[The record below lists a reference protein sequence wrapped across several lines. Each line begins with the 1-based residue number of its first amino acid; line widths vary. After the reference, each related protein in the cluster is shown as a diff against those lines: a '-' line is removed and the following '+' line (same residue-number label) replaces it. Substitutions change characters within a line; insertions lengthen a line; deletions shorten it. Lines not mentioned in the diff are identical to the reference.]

1 MKKLDVLLLGWEFP
15 PLVAGDSGVACYEL
29 AKELAGQVNL
39 SLILPKAD
47 PQYVLS
53 NVELTGLNNINLQET
68 PVPVSKP
75 DYQVFG
81 HHAVPQPEIKP
92 YGAPTY
98 TGQEELITPAYE
110 QPGEAESVGEL
121 AGERT
126 DAVATEPV
134 EELNIF
140 GQTDFSQLDYNT
152 QVIHFAR
159 YATRLASQKNYDVI
173 YAYDWMTYLAGIELK
188 LVSGK
193 LLVVHVQS
201 LCEERGGPDS
211 KGWAYEIEKQALEKA
226 DLIIAQTE
234 GLVNAIETRYSI
246 PASKIRSLYRLDE
259 PFTAEVVEEEET
271 VVPATSEL
279 TTAETTT
286 TQTAATPELSIAE
299 SEPEPLDWQQ
309 AAENMVTVFQKL
321 LQKPQL
327 TAK

>member
-29 AKELAGQVNL
+29 AKELAAQVNL

-68 PVPVSKP
+68 PVAVSKP

-81 HHAVPQPEIKP
+81 HQAVPQPEIKP

-98 TGQEELITPAYE
+98 TGQEELVTPAYE
-110 QPGEAESVGEL
+110 QPGEAEAVGEL

-126 DAVATEPV
+126 DAVPTEPV
-134 EELNIF
+134 ETLNIF
-140 GQTDFSQLDYNT
+140 GQTDFTQLDYNT

-159 YATRLASQKNYDVI
+159 YATRLASQKHYDVI

-226 DLIIAQTE
+226 DLIIAQSE
-234 GLVNAIETRYSI
+234 SLVNAIETRYDI

-259 PFTAEVVEEEET
+259 PFTAEEKEEEET
-271 VVPATSEL
+271 VVTATNEP
-279 TTAETTT
+279 TIAEPTA
-286 TQTAATPELSIAE
+286 QTAATPELAVAE
-299 SEPEPLDWQQ
+299 TESEPLDWQQ

-327 TAK
+327 TDK

>member
-1 MKKLDVLLLGWEFP
+1 MKQLDVLLLGWEFP

-29 AKELAGQVNL
+29 AKELASQVNL

-81 HHAVPQPEIKP
+81 HQAVPQPEIKP

-98 TGQEELITPAYE
+98 TGQEEIQTPAYE

-121 AGERT
+121 AGSQADT
-126 DAVATEPV
+126 ASIQAV

-140 GQTDFSQLDYNT
+140 GQTDFSQMDYNT

-159 YATRLASQKNYDVI
+159 YATRLASQNHYDVI
-173 YAYDWMTYLAGIELK
+173 YAHDWMTYLAGIELK

-193 LLVVHVQS
+193 LLVVHVSS

-226 DLIIAQTE
+226 DLIIAQTDA
-234 GLVNAIETRYSI
+234 LVSTIEARYDV
-246 PASKIRSLYRLDE
+246 PAAKIRSLYKLDE
-259 PFTAEVVEEEET
+259 PFPAEIEEEEEELVAAVEPVAPVETT
-271 VVPATSEL
+271 VVAEE
-279 TTAETTT
+279 TA
-286 TQTAATPELSIAE
+286 
-299 SEPEPLDWQQ
+299 PEPLDWQE
-309 AAENMVTVFQKL
+309 AASNMVTVFQKL
-321 LQKPQL
+321 LEKPKL
-327 TAK
+327 AAK

>member
-1 MKKLDVLLLGWEFP
+1 
-15 PLVAGDSGVACYEL
+15 VAGDSGVACYEL

-68 PVPVSKP
+68 PAPASKP

-81 HHAVPQPEIKP
+81 HQAVPQPELKP

-121 AGERT
+121 AGERA
-126 DAVATEPV
+126 DNAPTEPI

-140 GQTDFSQLDYNT
+140 GQTDFTQLDYNT

-159 YATRLASQKNYDVI
+159 YATRLASQKSYDVI

-234 GLVNAIETRYSI
+234 SLVNAIETRYDI
-246 PASKIRSLYRLDE
+246 PASKIRSLYRLDD
-259 PFTAEVVEEEET
+259 PFPAEVVEEAET
-271 VVPATSEL
+271 LVPATNEL
-279 TTAETTT
+279 TAAEAT
-286 TQTAATPELSIAE
+286 TAATPELATAE
-299 SEPEPLDWQQ
+299 SEAEPLDWQQ

-321 LQKPQL
+321 LEKPQL